1 MDVRLPAPRTA
12 GEHTAVEHATQLR
25 PREEVDGPRPW
36 QGEYPGSSG
45 WAPSSPRALAAEN
58 SLRLPRAEGRV
69 REIQSVRTTPPV
81 VLILTMKGPRAKG
94 CGPLPEA
101 ETHPRLT
108 AGEGTGTVD
117 GVSIR
122 TG

>member
-1 MDVRLPAPRTA
+1 MDVRLLAPRTA
-12 GEHTAVEHATQLR
+12 GEHTAVERAARLR
-25 PREEVDGPRPW
+25 PREEDGPRSW

-45 WAPSSPRALAAEN
+45 WAPSSPRAPASEGTL
-58 SLRLPRAEGRV
+58 SGCWRAEGEV
-69 REIQSVRTTPPV
+69 GEIQSVRTTPPM
-81 VLILTMKGPRAKG
+81 VLILTMTGPQAKG

-101 ETHPRLT
+101 ETHLRLT